1 MSLEQSTTPDAQA
14 QKPAAEPPAF
24 RLPVIRQGRVEKKHA
39 RSDENVDIRGGISK
53 EFKEARPT
61 MQEAIKTAIDDN
73 REWLERELKT
83 TLKKFPQAD
92 VSLDDIVPIFQQTL
106 ERRVKAHARLNQMN
120 PEQIVMDEEQFQ
132 PMLQQA
138 AFDFIMS
145 LRQSGRRPDSWIQ
158 ALVLAQNSHW
168 LNPGEVKRLAKQYPD
183 MNQSVITHAVLHYP
197 KTPNAFIERYKTAI
211 AHLSGKYP
219 DVHQSVINCA
229 ALCNPKNADD
239 FQTVDAFIERYKT
252 TLAYLS
258 KQYPNVHQSV
268 INAAVLKHPKKSD
281 AFITGVTTR
290 FKDLQ
295 ESYSTV
301 YSDALL
307 WYFAINQEPLQT
319 MRRYQLYHA
328 LSLNHVP
335 ASEAPNP
342 FDNAAFAEEEKLLKT
357 AIQTLTAP
365 EQEQIRRCLNGDE
378 DITSIP
384 LDIIEKLREAI
395 FKK

>member
-197 KTPNAFIERYKTAI
+197 KTPNAFIERYKT
-211 AHLSGKYP
+211 
-219 DVHQSVINCA
+219 
-229 ALCNPKNADD
+229 
-239 FQTVDAFIERYKT
+239 

-295 ESYSTV
+295 ESYSIMV
-301 YSDALL
+301 
-307 WYFAINQEPLQT
+307 W
-319 MRRYQLYHA
+319 
-328 LSLNHVP
+328 
-335 ASEAPNP
+335 
-342 FDNAAFAEEEKLLKT
+342 
-357 AIQTLTAP
+357 
-365 EQEQIRRCLNGDE
+365 
-378 DITSIP
+378 
-384 LDIIEKLREAI
+384 
-395 FKK
+395 